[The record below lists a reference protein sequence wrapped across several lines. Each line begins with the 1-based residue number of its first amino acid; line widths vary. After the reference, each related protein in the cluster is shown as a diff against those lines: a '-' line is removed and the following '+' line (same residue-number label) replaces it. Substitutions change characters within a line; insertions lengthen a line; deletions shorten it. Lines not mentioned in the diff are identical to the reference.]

1 MDDIGAG
8 GSGAR
13 DLLVETPEIGSQ
25 NRRRHENPIGR
36 QFAQVVDHNILFLFF
51 FIQEG
56 GQLPRTPERN
66 ATLAESGCGTA
77 PSRIPSG
84 PDGPA
89 PRNAPA
95 SGPRNFIQRI

>member
-1 MDDIGAG
+1 MRIEQHAARLADAFDDGGTERDVRHEVTVHHIEMDDVGAG

-51 FIQEG
+51 FIQEFN
-56 GQLPRTPERN
+56 RN
-66 ATLAESGCGTA
+66 S
-77 PSRIPSG
+77 
-84 PDGPA
+84 
-89 PRNAPA
+89 
-95 SGPRNFIQRI
+95 